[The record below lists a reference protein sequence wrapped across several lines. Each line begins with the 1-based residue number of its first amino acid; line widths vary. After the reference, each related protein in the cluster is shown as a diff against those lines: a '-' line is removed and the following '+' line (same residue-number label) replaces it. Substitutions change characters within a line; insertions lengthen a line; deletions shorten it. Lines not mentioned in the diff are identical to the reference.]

1 MTINLYLVRHGQTLF
16 NKEYRMQGSC
26 DSALTPL
33 GVKQIEAT
41 RDYFAQNGIAFDRAY
56 CSTQER
62 ASDTLEIIAG
72 PEMEYDRLKELKE
85 KDYGIYEGRNILLWP
100 FRRLVGSS
108 TIEDDREVTERMER
122 GMNLILR
129 DAQDGENILVVGH
142 GDSMGHYIRE
152 RAGGNKFPGFHNAEF
167 ALLQSDGNE
176 VEYEENVWPAKNV
189 RIDQITGN

>member
-1 MTINLYLVRHGQTLF
+1 
-16 NKEYRMQGSC
+16 MQGSC

-33 GVKQIEAT
+33 GIKQIEAT
-41 RDYFAQNGIAFDRAY
+41 RDYFAQNGISFDRAY

-85 KDYGIYEGRNILLWP
+85 KDYGIYEGR
-100 FRRLVGSS
+100 
-108 TIEDDREVTERMER
+108 
-122 GMNLILR
+122 
-129 DAQDGENILVVGH
+129 NILVVGH

-176 VEYEENVWPAKNV
+176 VEYEENVWPAKDV
-189 RIDQITGN
+189 

>member
-16 NKEYRMQGSC
+16 NKEHRMQGSC

-33 GVKQIEAT
+33 GVKQIETT
-41 RDYFAQNGIAFDRAY
+41 RDYFAQNGIAFNRAY

-85 KDYGIYEGRNILLWP
+85 KDYGIYKGRNILFWP
-100 FRRLVGSS
+100 FRCLVGSS

-176 VEYEENVWPAKNV
+176 VEYEENVWPAKDV

>member
-16 NKEYRMQGSC
+16 NKEHRMQGSC

-33 GVKQIEAT
+33 GVKQIETT

-100 FRRLVGSS
+100 FRRLMGSS
-108 TIEDDREVTERMER
+108 TIEDDREVTERVER
-122 GMNLILR
+122 GMHLILR

-176 VEYEENVWPAKNV
+176 VEYEENVWPAKDV